1 MEYGVLE
8 INGRWR
14 RTLIAQGGKGHKG
27 AMRPQG
33 SHKARREPQGHKEAI
48 SADQSEARKS
58 KGNKGFQTRSR
69 RGGNKKE

>member
-1 MEYGVLE
+1 MEYGVIE

-14 RTLIAQGGKGHKG
+14 RTLVAHRSRGKGHKG

-33 SHKARREPQGHKEAI
+33 SHKARREPQGQKEAI

-58 KGNKGFQTRSR
+58 REIKVFRLAPE
-69 RGGNKKE
+69 GGK